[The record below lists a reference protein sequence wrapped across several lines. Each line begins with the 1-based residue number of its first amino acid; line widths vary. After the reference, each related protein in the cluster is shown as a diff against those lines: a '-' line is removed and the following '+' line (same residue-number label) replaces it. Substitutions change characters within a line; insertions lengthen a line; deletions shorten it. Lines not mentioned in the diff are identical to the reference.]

1 MVRTKQ
7 NTDDWKLLIVED
19 DPDQARNVQR
29 LLLKKFNVE
38 ADTAA
43 SIKRAKAA
51 LDKQDYD
58 VVVLDYQLPDGS
70 GLDLLEEITTSP
82 VHPRVI
88 MVTGQGG

>member
-51 LDKQDYD
+51 LDKQMSSC
-58 VVVLDYQLPDGS
+58 L
-70 GLDLLEEITTSP
+70 TTSFP
-82 VHPRVI
+82 TEAGSTCLRR
-88 MVTGQGG
+88 